1 MSSITAVLIGFVY
14 GVVLAGMA
22 FVIAGGGHGWCSTLI
37 SAVGVILLPLVAIA
51 WVRRRRTTAAI
62 AIAAGVI
69 SDIALIFATARE
81 GVEYVKRIFET
92 IPVFVLAWL
101 ALWLVWQISV
111 TVALVRGT
119 FTSRPNI

>member
-1 MSSITAVLIGFVY
+1 MSSIAAALIGLVY

-37 SAVGVILLPLVAIA
+37 SAVGLVLLPLVAVA

-62 AIAAGVI
+62 VITAGLI

-81 GVEYVKRIFET
+81 GVEYVERIFET
-92 IPVFVLAWL
+92 IPLFVLGWL
-101 ALWLVWQISV
+101 ALWLIWQV
-111 TVALVRGT
+111 AATVALIRGT